1 MSKEL
6 RVIHAD
12 MLMELAEQHDNVMVL
27 EADLMGS
34 VSTRKFAEAHPNNFL
49 QCGIAEANM
58 IGVAAGL
65 SAVGK
70 VPFVH
75 SFGCFATRRCYDQIF
90 LAGGYADQH
99 LNIFGSD
106 AGVTAVT
113 NGGTHMPFEDTGLM
127 RLVPNATV
135 IDISDEHVLRAA
147 MRYAYNHKGVN
158 YIRSTRKDM
167 PHIYQSEDEI
177 TIGKGNLVKNGEH
190 LTLIASGICVHDAI
204 EAAAMIEQQ
213 TSMTVAVIDMHTI
226 KPLDAELVTEFAKK
240 TGRVITIENHNVI
253 GGLGDAVASQL
264 LTSGVALKQFHKLG
278 VQEQY
283 GQVGSLDFLK
293 DTYGISAEK
302 IVQFCLETVNND

>member
-6 RVIHAD
+6 RVIHAE

-27 EADLMGS
+27 EADLAGS
-34 VSTRKFAEAHPNNFL
+34 VSTKKFADAFPNNFL
-49 QCGIAEANM
+49 NCGIAEANM
-58 IGVAAGL
+58 IGVASGL

-90 LAGGYADQH
+90 LAGGYAGQH
-99 LNIFGSD
+99 INIFGSD

-135 IDISDEHVLRAA
+135 IDVSDESVLRAA
-147 MRYAYNHKGVN
+147 MRYAYEHKGVN
-158 YIRSTRKDM
+158 YIRSTRKDL
-167 PHIYQSEDEI
+167 PAIYASEDEI
-177 TIGKGNLVKNGEH
+177 EIGKGNLLKEGAE
-190 LTLIASGICVHDAI
+190 LTLVAAGICVHDALEAAEKI
-204 EAAAMIEQQ
+204 EAN
-213 TSMTVAVIDMHTI
+213 TGKTVAVIDMHTI
-226 KPLDAELVTEFAKK
+226 KPLDTELLIAEARK
-240 TGRVITIENHNVI
+240 TGRVVTIENHNVI
-253 GGLGDAVASQL
+253 GGLGDAVASEL
-264 LTSGVALKQFHKLG
+264 LSGGVALQSFHKLG

-293 DTYGISAEK
+293 DAYGISAER
-302 IVQFCLETVNND
+302 IADFCTSLLSA

>member
-6 RVIHAD
+6 RVIHAE
-12 MLMELAEQHDNVMVL
+12 MLIELAEHHDNVVVL
-27 EADLMGS
+27 EADLMSS
-34 VSTRKFAEAHPNNFL
+34 VSTRKFADAYPKQFI

-90 LAGGYADQH
+90 LAGGYAEQH

-147 MRYAYNHKGVN
+147 MRYAYNHRGVN
-158 YIRSTRKDM
+158 YIRSTRKDL
-167 PHIYQSEDEI
+167 PHIYQPETEI
-177 TIGKGNLVKNGEH
+177 KIGKGNILKDGEH
-190 LTLIASGICVHDAI
+190 LTLIASGISVHDAMQAAVII
-204 EAAAMIEQQ
+204 EEKNNY
-213 TSMTVAVIDMHTI
+213 SVAVIDMHTI
-226 KPLDAELVTEFAKK
+226 KPIDTELAVKYAKK
-240 TGRVITIENHNVI
+240 TGHIITIENHNVI
-253 GGLGDAVASQL
+253 GGLGDAVASEL
-264 LTSGVALKQFHKLG
+264 LTSGVTIKYFHKLG

-283 GQVGSLDFLK
+283 GQVGTLDFLK
-293 DTYGISAEK
+293 ETYGISVEK
-302 IVQFCLETVNND
+302 IVECSEKALLKS

>member
-6 RVIHAD
+6 RVIHAE
-12 MLMELAEQHDNVMVL
+12 MLMELAEQHDDVMVL

-34 VSTRKFAEAHPNNFL
+34 VSTKKFADAFPNNFL
-49 QCGIAEANM
+49 NCGIAEANM
-58 IGVAAGL
+58 IGVASGL

-90 LAGGYADQH
+90 LAGGYAGQH
-99 LNIFGSD
+99 INIFGSD

-135 IDISDEHVLRAA
+135 IDVSDESVLRVA
-147 MRYAYNHKGVN
+147 MRYAYEHKGVN
-158 YIRSTRKDM
+158 YIRSTRKDL
-167 PHIYQSEDEI
+167 PAIYGSEDEI
-177 TIGKGNLVKNGEH
+177 EIGKGNLLKEGAD
-190 LTLIASGICVHDAI
+190 LTIIAAGICVHDALDAAEKI
-204 EAAAMIEQQ
+204 EAN
-213 TSMTVAVIDMHTI
+213 TGKTVAVIDMHTI
-226 KPLDAELVTEFAKK
+226 KPLDTELLIEEASK
-240 TGRVITIENHNVI
+240 TGHVVTIENHNVI
-253 GGLGDAVASQL
+253 GGLGDAVASAL
-264 LTSGVALKQFHKLG
+264 LSNGVSLRSFNKLG

-293 DTYGISAEK
+293 DVYGISAER
-302 IVQFCLETVNND
+302 IADFCTTLLSA

>member
-6 RVIHAD
+6 RVIHAE
-12 MLMELAEQHDNVMVL
+12 MLMELAEKHDNVMAL

-34 VSTRKFAEAHPNNFL
+34 VSTRMFANAFPKNFV

-58 IGVAAGL
+58 IGVASGL

-90 LAGGYADQH
+90 LAGGYANQH
-99 LNIFGSD
+99 INIFGSD

-135 IDISDEHVLRAA
+135 IDVSDEHVLRAA
-147 MRYAYNHKGVN
+147 MRFAYDHKGVN

-167 PHIYQSEDEI
+167 PHLYKSDDEI
-177 TIGKGNLVKNGEH
+177 QIGKGNVLKDGET
-190 LTLIASGICVHDAI
+190 LTLIASGICVHDALEAAGII
-204 EAAAMIEQQ
+204 EAKTGA
-213 TSMTVAVIDMHTI
+213 TVAVIDMHTI
-226 KPLDAELVTEFAKK
+226 KPLDVDLVVEYAKK
-240 TGRVITIENHNVI
+240 SGRVITIENHNVI
-253 GGLGDAVASQL
+253 GGLGDAIASEL
-264 LTSGVALKQFHKLG
+264 LSSGVALKQFHKLG

-293 DTYGISAEK
+293 DVYGISAEK
-302 IVQFCLETVNND
+302 IAAFCLETMD

>member
-1 MSKEL
+1 MNKEL
-6 RVIHAD
+6 RVIHAE
-12 MLMELAEQHDNVMVL
+12 MLIELAEQHDDVMVL

-34 VSTRKFAEAHPNNFL
+34 MSTRKFADAFPNNFL

-65 SAVGK
+65 AAVGK

-90 LAGGYADQH
+90 LAGGYAKQH
-99 LNIFGSD
+99 INIFGSD

-135 IDISDEHVLRAA
+135 IDVSDEHVLRAA
-147 MRYAYNHKGVN
+147 MRYAYNNKGVN
-158 YIRSTRKDM
+158 YIRSTRKDL
-167 PHIYQSEDEI
+167 PHLHQSEADIE
-177 TIGKGNLVKNGEH
+177 IGKGNVLKDGETI
-190 LTLIASGICVHDAI
+190 TLIASGICVHDAMQAANMI
-204 EAAAMIEQQ
+204 EAQ
-213 TSMTVAVIDMHTI
+213 TGHSVAVIDMHTI
-226 KPLDAELVTEFAKK
+226 KPLDSELVAKFAAK
-240 TGRVITIENHNVI
+240 TGCVITIENHNVI
-253 GGLGDAVASQL
+253 GGLGDAVACEL
-264 LTSGVALKQFHKLG
+264 LSSGVAVKQFHKLG

-293 DTYGISAEK
+293 ETYGISATK
-302 IVQFCLETVNND
+302 ITEFCLEVLNKR